1 MGIHPEV
8 MLPLVELCSIFLD
21 SCSLFG
27 SHLKGKGKG
36 ILSVREG
43 RGACE
48 EGGRK
53 EGRGGKHLE
62 GVATLLL
69 EVASFK
75 WVSCGHVTSS
85 G

>member
-1 MGIHPEV
+1 
-8 MLPLVELCSIFLD
+8 MLPAWQPFEREGKGN
-21 SCSLFG
+21 FG
-27 SHLKGKGKG
+27 VRGKGKG
-36 ILSVREG
+36 HARKEVG
-43 RGACE
+43 R
-48 EGGRK
+48 RK
-53 EGRGGKHLE
+53 EGGEAKHLE